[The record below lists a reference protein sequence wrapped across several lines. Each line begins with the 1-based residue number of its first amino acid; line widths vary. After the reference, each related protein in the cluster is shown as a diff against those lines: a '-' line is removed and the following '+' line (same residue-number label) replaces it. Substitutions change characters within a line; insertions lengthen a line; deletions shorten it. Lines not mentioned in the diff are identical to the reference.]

1 MRAQPISATLAA
13 PGSLADVA
21 ARLER
26 LPFNLAIGRLILVL
40 SLGCFF
46 ENYFLQMTAY
56 IAPGMVQSGV
66 YAPRASGFL
75 DPHSIGFFILSGF
88 AGMLVGSS
96 LFGVFADRYG
106 RRPMFVWAMLWY
118 SATTA
123 MMALQ
128 DGAIGMNAWRFL
140 SSIGLGLELVVV
152 NTYVTELV
160 ASRVRGRA
168 VAIYQV
174 IALSAVPLS
183 AFVSYQLMPLAPWGV
198 PGWRWVM
205 WLGVACVVLIWWF
218 RRRLPESPRWLAA
231 MGRTAE
237 ADAVLSGIERDVERE
252 IRRRGGAPLAPV
264 AVVQAPTTEQG
275 HEHAGSFGELL
286 RPPYARRTLM
296 FVIQQLFMPVAFYG
310 FAAWVPTL
318 LIAKGI
324 AVTQSLFYAFLI
336 ALAQPLCPLVMLL
349 FADRFDRKWQ
359 IAAGGIAAAL
369 LMLAFGLQTNPA
381 LVVAFGIAV
390 TFAKTVITTAV
401 ACYMPECYPTRI
413 RGRGH
418 GLVYGVSRVMAAL
431 SGPIIAFAL
440 AGYGILGVSAL
451 IGASF
456 LVVSGVTM
464 LLGPRVH
471 GRQLEQINP
480 EAAP

>member
-1 MRAQPISATLAA
+1 MLRPSA
-13 PGSLADVA
+13 GSGTDVA

-26 LPFNLAIGRLILVL
+26 LPLNWPIGKLILVL

-56 IAPGMVQSGV
+56 IAPGMIQSGV
-66 YAPRASGFL
+66 YAPKASGFF
-75 DPHSIGFFILSGF
+75 DVHSIGFFILSGF

-96 LFGVFADRYG
+96 LFGFFADRFG
-106 RRPMFVWAMLWY
+106 RRPMFVWSMLWY

-128 DGAIGMNAWRFL
+128 DGALGMNFWRFL

-160 ASRVRGRA
+160 ASRIRGRA

-183 AFVSYQLMPLAPWGV
+183 AFVAYTLMPLAPWGV

-205 WLGVACVVLIWWF
+205 WLGVLCVVLIWWF
-218 RRRLPESPRWLAA
+218 RRRLPESPRWLAI
-231 MGRTAE
+231 MGRHAE
-237 ADAVLSGIERDVERE
+237 ADAVVAQIERDVVAHTGRPLPPLLAAPEV
-252 IRRRGGAPLAPV
+252 APLAVEEPG
-264 AVVQAPTTEQG
+264 T
-275 HEHAGSFGELL
+275 FGELF
-286 RPPYARRTLM
+286 RTPYRRRTFM
-296 FVIQQLFMPVAFYG
+296 FVVQQLFMPVAFYG

-336 ALAQPLCPLVMLL
+336 ALAQPLSPLVMIL
-349 FADRFDRKWQ
+349 FADRLDRKWQ
-359 IAAGGIAAAL
+359 IAGGGIASTL
-369 LMLAFGLQTNPA
+369 LILGFALQTNPV
-381 LVVAFGIAV
+381 LVVLFGIAV
-390 TFAKTVITTAV
+390 TFSKTVITTAV

-418 GLVYGVSRVMAAL
+418 GLVYGVSRIMAAL
-431 SGPIIAFAL
+431 SGPIIAFTL
-440 AGYGILGVSAL
+440 AAFGILGVSAL
-451 IGASF
+451 IGCCF
-456 LVVSGVTM
+456 LVVAGITM

-471 GRQLEQINP
+471 GRVLEQINP
-480 EAAP
+480 S

>member
-1 MRAQPISATLAA
+1 LNAALRASAGTQ
-13 PGSLADVA
+13 ADIA

-26 LPFNLAIGRLILVL
+26 LTLSWPIGKLILVL

-56 IAPGMVQSGV
+56 IAPGMIQSGV
-66 YAPRASGFL
+66 YVPKASGFF
-75 DPHSIGFFILSGF
+75 DVHSIGFFILSGF

-96 LFGVFADRYG
+96 LFGFFADRFG
-106 RRPMFVWAMLWY
+106 RRPMFVWSMLWY

-128 DGAIGMNAWRFL
+128 DGAIGMNFWRFL

-160 ASRVRGRA
+160 ASRIRGRA

-183 AFVSYQLMPLAPWGV
+183 AFVAFALMPLAPWGV

-205 WLGVACVVLIWWF
+205 WLGVMCVVLIWWF
-218 RRRLPESPRWLAA
+218 RRRLPESPRWLAI
-231 MGRTAE
+231 MGRHAE
-237 ADAVLSGIERDVERE
+237 ADAVVSQIERDVVAHTKR
-252 IRRRGGAPLAPV
+252 ALAPPQPLPE
-264 AVVQAPTTEQG
+264 AAPAQAEEPGT
-275 HEHAGSFGELL
+275 FGELF
-286 RPPYARRTLM
+286 RAPYRRRTVM

-310 FAAWVPTL
+310 FASWVPTL

-359 IAAGGIAAAL
+359 IAGGGIASAVLILCFA
-369 LMLAFGLQTNPA
+369 LQTNPV
-381 LVVAFGIAV
+381 LVVVFGIAV
-390 TFAKTVITTAV
+390 TFSKVVITTAV

-418 GLVYGVSRVMAAL
+418 GLVYGVSRIMAAL
-431 SGPIIAFAL
+431 SGPIIAFTL
-440 AGYGILGVSAL
+440 AGFGILGVSLL
-451 IGASF
+451 IGGCF
-456 LVVSGVTM
+456 LAVAGITM

-471 GRQLEQINP
+471 GRALEDINP
-480 EAAP
+480 S

>member
-1 MRAQPISATLAA
+1 MKAAHPAPPAAQAA
-13 PGSLADVA
+13 PGSLPDVI

-26 LPFNLAIGRLILVL
+26 LPLGWPVGKLILVL

-56 IAPGMVQSGV
+56 IAPGMIQSGV
-66 YAPRASGFL
+66 YAAKANGFF
-75 DPHSIGFFILSGF
+75 DVHSIGFFILSGF

-96 LFGVFADRYG
+96 LFGFFADRFG
-106 RRPMFVWAMLWY
+106 RRPMFVWSMLWY

-128 DGAIGMNAWRFL
+128 DGAVGMNFWRFL

-160 ASRVRGRA
+160 ASRIRGRA

-183 AFVSYQLMPLAPWGV
+183 AFVSFQLTPLTPWGIA
-198 PGWRWVM
+198 GWRWVM
-205 WLGVACVVLIWWF
+205 WLGVLCVVLIWWF
-218 RRRLPESPRWLAA
+218 RRRLPESPRWLAS
-231 MGRTAE
+231 MGREAE
-237 ADAVLSGIERDVERE
+237 ADAVVAQIERDV
-252 IRRRGGAPLAPV
+252 IAHTGKALAPAVPVPLAAPLA
-264 AVVQAPTTEQG
+264 ASAE
-275 HEHAGSFGELL
+275 AGTFGELF
-286 RPPYARRTLM
+286 RAPYRRRTVM
-296 FVIQQLFMPVAFYG
+296 FVIQQLAMPVAFYG

-324 AVTQSLFYAFLI
+324 AVTQSMFYAFLI
-336 ALAQPLCPLVMLL
+336 ALAQPLSPFVMLL

-359 IAAGGIAAAL
+359 IAFGGTASAL
-369 LMLAFGLQTNPA
+369 LILGFALQTNPL
-381 LVVAFGIAV
+381 LVVLFGIAV
-390 TFAKTVITTAV
+390 TFSKTIITTAV

-418 GLVYGVSRVMAAL
+418 GLVYGVSRVMAAM

-440 AGYGILGVSAL
+440 SGYGIAGVSAL
-451 IGASF
+451 IGGCF
-456 LVVSGVTM
+456 LVVAGVTM
-464 LLGPRVH
+464 LLGPRVR
-471 GRQLEQINP
+471 GRTLEQINP
-480 EAAP
+480 S

>member
-1 MRAQPISATLAA
+1 M
-13 PGSLADVA
+13 A

-26 LPFNLAIGRLILVL
+26 LPLTWPIGKLILVL

-56 IAPGMVQSGV
+56 IAPGMIQSGV
-66 YAPRASGFL
+66 YAPKASGFF
-75 DPHSIGFFILSGF
+75 DVHSIGFFILSGF

-96 LFGVFADRYG
+96 LFGFFADRFG
-106 RRPMFVWAMLWY
+106 RRPMFVWSMLWY

-128 DGAIGMNAWRFL
+128 DGAVGMNAWRFL

-160 ASRVRGRA
+160 ASRIRGRA

-183 AFVSYQLMPLAPWGV
+183 AFVAYTLMPLAPWGV

-205 WLGVACVVLIWWF
+205 WLGVLCVVLIWWF
-218 RRRLPESPRWLAA
+218 RRRLPESPRWLAI
-231 MGRTAE
+231 MGRHAE
-237 ADAVLSGIERDVERE
+237 ADAVVAQIERDVVAHTGR
-252 IRRRGGAPLAPV
+252 ALPPLAAAPAAV
-264 AVVQAPTTEQG
+264 AAATPAAQEPGT
-275 HEHAGSFGELL
+275 FGELF
-286 RPPYARRTLM
+286 RAPYRRRTIM
-296 FVIQQLFMPVAFYG
+296 FVVQQLFMPVAFYG

-336 ALAQPLCPLVMLL
+336 ALAQPLSPLVMIL
-349 FADRFDRKWQ
+349 FADRYDRKWQ
-359 IAAGGIAAAL
+359 IAGGGIASAL
-369 LMLAFGLQTNPA
+369 LILGFALQTNPV
-381 LVVAFGIAV
+381 LVVVFGIAV
-390 TFAKTVITTAV
+390 TFSKTVITTAV

-431 SGPIIAFAL
+431 SGPIIAFTL
-440 AGYGILGVSAL
+440 AGSGILGVSAL
-451 IGASF
+451 IGCCF
-456 LVVSGVTM
+456 LVVAGITM

-471 GRQLEQINP
+471 GRVLEQINP
-480 EAAP
+480 S